1 MMENKT
7 LDILTFVKE
16 YNDVKKKIV
25 CEEFLN
31 KNLVINDYIPFL
43 KKVEMANKIAR
54 NSLLDKKNNTIYRQ
68 SSVQYI
74 LFIRSIITLYTN
86 LVGSTEIWIDEYDAL
101 DSSGL
106 LDVVISKIPEKEFS
120 EFKTIVDQVEN
131 DYIYNYSRE
140 STMSRF
146 LNNLFETIKPNITS
160 LFKII
165 DKKVKESSDEDLKV
179 LFTNISNQIKHD
191 N

>member
-31 KNLVINDYIPFL
+31 KNLVINDYVPFL

-68 SSVQYI
+68 LSVQYI

>member
-31 KNLVINDYIPFL
+31 KNLVINDYVPFL

-68 SSVQYI
+68 LSVQYI

-165 DKKVKESSDEDLKV
+165 DKRVKESSDEDLKV